1 MGLEGPEL
9 WICVSM
15 GISIF
20 LTCFCGVCCMCMRDL
35 DSRSDSSESS
45 ENTRSSTR
53 NCSPSVNRVHIE
65 ENSNTQLNYPDG
77 SDKRFERTH
86 DL

>member
-1 MGLEGPEL
+1 MGLEGPDL
-9 WICVSM
+9 WICVGM

-20 LTCFCGVCCMCMRDL
+20 LTCFCALCCSYMRDL

-45 ENTRSSTR
+45 ENTSGTR
-53 NCSPSVNRVHIE
+53 NCSPSVNRIHIE
-65 ENSNTQLNYPDG
+65 ENSNTQLNYPEG